1 MTIAAQPP
9 DSASSRALGADSTP
23 PHSIEAEQAVLGAI
37 LLSEQ
42 AHYTFVVEE
51 ELKARDFYRNRHRV
65 VFAAMLELFDGGTE
79 IDVLSVVEQLKSTG
93 NLEDAGGA
101 DEIAELVTAVP

>member
-1 MTIAAQPP
+1 MHTLDGTSYETSSGSAVAA
-9 DSASSRALGADSTP
+9 ATP

-51 ELKARDFYRNRHRV
+51 SLKSEDFYRG
-65 VFAAMLELFDGGTE
+65 FG
-79 IDVLSVVEQLKSTG
+79 S
-93 NLEDAGGA
+93 
-101 DEIAELVTAVP
+101 